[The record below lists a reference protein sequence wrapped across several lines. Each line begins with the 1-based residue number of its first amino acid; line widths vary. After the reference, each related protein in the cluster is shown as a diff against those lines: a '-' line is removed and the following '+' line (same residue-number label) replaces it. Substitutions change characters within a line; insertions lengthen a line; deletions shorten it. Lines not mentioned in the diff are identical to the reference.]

1 MVFGKNHP
9 WVTDNGV
16 NQLENYLEEADFELS
31 DKEIKNAITKI
42 TFRATIMLT
51 YKLKKSLNRTRSKI
65 MQRKAR
71 QIFYFYYR
79 LRIF

>member
-16 NQLENYLEEADFELS
+16 NQLENYLEEADFERS